1 MDGEEVPY
9 DDGMGGEVT
18 PDDDMGG
25 KFGDPYSDF
34 DEENTFSTDYL
45 TDEELMDTPIDED
58 VIPNEGGQ

>member
-1 MDGEEVPY
+1 
-9 DDGMGGEVT
+9 MGGEGT

-25 KFGDPYSDF
+25 KFGEPYSDF

-45 TDEELMDTPIDED
+45 TDEELMGTPIDED